1 MTVIFQMQVTC
12 NSVERQGFIYQSAS
26 GGITPEILAHAIKYV
41 WGPVFPGRSPEN
53 VVGSLCDAYAHHWD
67 LEVLD
72 TMKEENF
79 VGIMGVPNATGLW
92 QVADVR
98 NNGILKIKWV
108 QAKRYLLQK
117 KAEDFALPEVQRRVP
132 PGQHDK
138 ITHTDVA
145 ILLNLVFAPSHC
157 NFSLNRATIAKTGVI
172 PFTKVLLNHPE
183 IRKGAAGV
191 QDSRVA
197 ATDAAVA
204 AASAVGGLN
213 NEGLNAKLG
222 PVRALAKLRRERQE
236 RRSHGMEIDDDGI
249 APDALGADAAATLAS
264 MDAVKAKGGSF
275 FGAAMLAGDTSG
287 IEFTGD
293 YIRGRAAGLA
303 RAHREKEEKA
313 KSDAAL
319 RLIAQTTAAGRGA
332 VRGGGKGG
340 RRGVRGG
347 KGSGRVSWAKVCLE
361 RDQNHQR
368 DVEALHARIREL
380 EATSVAAPPPPP
392 PMHLLPPPIEIPVR
406 LPPFQTPAAAQL
418 ITALGGL

>member
-1 MTVIFQMQVTC
+1 
-12 NSVERQGFIYQSAS
+12 
-26 GGITPEILAHAIKYV
+26 
-41 WGPVFPGRSPEN
+41 
-53 VVGSLCDAYAHHWD
+53 
-67 LEVLD
+67 
-72 TMKEENF
+72 
-79 VGIMGVPNATGLW
+79 
-92 QVADVR
+92 
-98 NNGILKIKWV
+98 
-108 QAKRYLLQK
+108 
-117 KAEDFALPEVQRRVP
+117 
-132 PGQHDK
+132 
-138 ITHTDVA
+138 
-145 ILLNLVFAPSHC
+145 
-157 NFSLNRATIAKTGVI
+157 
-172 PFTKVLLNHPE
+172 
-183 IRKGAAGV
+183 
-191 QDSRVA
+191 
-197 ATDAAVA
+197 
-204 AASAVGGLN
+204 
-213 NEGLNAKLG
+213 
-222 PVRALAKLRRERQE
+222 
-236 RRSHGMEIDDDGI
+236 MEIDDDGI
-249 APDALGADAAATLAS
+249 APGALGADAAATLAS

-332 VRGGGKGG
+332 VGGGGKGG